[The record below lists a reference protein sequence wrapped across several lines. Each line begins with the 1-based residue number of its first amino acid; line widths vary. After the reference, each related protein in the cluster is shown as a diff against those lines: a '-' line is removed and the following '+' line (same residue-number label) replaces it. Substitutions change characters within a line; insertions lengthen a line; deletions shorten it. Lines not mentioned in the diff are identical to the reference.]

1 MKAVYQIAWSADNRL
16 LVSGSAD
23 STLKVWD
30 IINKKIMID
39 LPGHEDEVY
48 AIDWSPDGVR
58 VCSGGKDKV
67 LKLWKR

>member
-1 MKAVYQIAWSADNRL
+1 VQQVYQLSFSSDSRL

-30 IINKKIMID
+30 LKTKKLLLD
-39 LPGHEDEVY
+39 LPGHADEVY
-48 AIDWSPDGVR
+48 AVDWSPDGQR

-67 LKLWKR
+67 LKM

>member
-1 MKAVYQIAWSADNRL
+1 VYQLSFSSDSRL

-30 IINKKIMID
+30 LKVKKLLLD
-39 LPGHEDEVY
+39 LPGHADEVY
-48 AIDWSPDGVR
+48 AVDWSPDGQR

-67 LKLWKR
+67 LKM